1 MTNLRNRTIVLLG
14 LKHCGKTTHGK
25 LLAENLCVPFFDTDD
40 VIEQIS
46 GLSSRELYKNK
57 GPVAFFQ
64 AEEKACQKILSE
76 NEGKNFVIS
85 TGGGICDN
93 APALQILRSCEDFI
107 FLRLDIQQSVKRI
120 IAKINEPVPGYFE
133 NAPAFVMK
141 HNPQSM
147 QDIKNILTKIFTDR
161 YAHYEAIA
169 DIIVDIKNAPI
180 EENFNRLLGAL

>member
-1 MTNLRNRTIVLLG
+1 MANIRNRSIVLLG
-14 LKHCGKTTHGK
+14 LKHCGKSTHGK
-25 LLAENLCVPFFDTDD
+25 LLAEKLGVPFFDTDD

-46 GLSSRELYKNK
+46 GLSARELYKNK

-64 AEEKACQKILSE
+64 AEEKACIKIMSE
-76 NEGKNFVIS
+76 NEGKAFVVS

-107 FLRLDIQQSVKRI
+107 FLRLNIQHSVKRI
-120 IAKINEPVPGYFE
+120 LEKIQEPVPGYFE
-133 NAPAFVMK
+133 NAPAFVLK
-141 HNPQSM
+141 QNPQSM
-147 QDIKNILTKIFTDR
+147 NDVKNILTKIFTDR

-180 EENFNRLLGAL
+180 EENFKTLLGAL